1 MTFVNAHIYEYFTNI
16 FTVSIGHCGGTKM
29 INVVA
34 YLYSNK
40 NNWILYEVV
49 VLSFCCHGLFALRCI
64 ISVALNGASRCK

>member
-1 MTFVNAHIYEYFTNI
+1 
-16 FTVSIGHCGGTKM
+16 M

-49 VLSFCCHGLFALRCI
+49 VLLFCCHGLFALRCI
-64 ISVALNGASRCK
+64 ISVALNGVNNRSSIKKKGGHTCRYDLVVRDQWHQRKD